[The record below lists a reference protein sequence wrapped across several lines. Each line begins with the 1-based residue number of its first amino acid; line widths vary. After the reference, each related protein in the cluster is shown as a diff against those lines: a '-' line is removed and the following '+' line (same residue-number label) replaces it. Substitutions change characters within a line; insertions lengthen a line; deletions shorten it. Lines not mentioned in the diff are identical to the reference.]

1 MPLLETIKGIFGGR
15 IFTKDA
21 SESEAE
27 QLKRLQ
33 RLLDQAKR
41 NGDADEVKEIQAE
54 IDALLNQKESK
65 DEGIIEEGLNKAL
78 SFAGLDSKGVKD
90 SGCTRDGSRPSDSVI
105 AKWLAQA
112 PANLKSHP
120 QWSESDYAYF
130 REKGW
135 SDSQIKQKWD
145 TEIGDGK
152 GPVNWKKNPWNDKK
166 SKDAV
171 YNKFQGK
178 YTGQAGYTEEEWY
191 ECQEIEQDLR
201 WNSDRYGYDSPQ
213 AKAARRRLDGLTVG
227 GYKDADIAFTAEEA
241 QEIAAKAGV
250 DLGKYDLKEFCNGLS
265 VELEHFD
272 LTAGDPSMTA
282 KIVIAHL
289 NEIPDYYT
297 RLAKME
303 ASAKTK
309 DASNF
314 PVKEIYKGYA
324 IKGPI
329 NSTQGIIYQVITHE
343 GEGWAETS
351 KTSVQEAKSWIDQH
365 KHPFSY
371 VGTQHSE
378 PWAKDSKTKDRKAVK
393 DTAFSKGDRIT
404 ANISVQGMVEGKKYK
419 VIELDHGKWG
429 TVGYK
434 IKGPDGDE
442 FWVVNLH
449 VLATKDV
456 SDAETKSKYPPFQI
470 SKLGADKFIQET
482 YGDFQKIEER
492 DQVLYKVKGR
502 VVAEHCMH
510 SGILYTRDASKDK
523 KAVFKDRFRKLM
535 KDGGVGSGVKGHI
548 TPKQIEAMK
557 KRNKAKKSPY
567 AQQFE
572 KKEARVNKAIE
583 KLWGRKKTKDGYSL
597 MGHEIQMVQNIAA
610 KILKRRL
617 TDDELRRLE
626 DVLQKGKSVFNQI
639 GRVERFI
646 YGVRDSQ

>member
-166 SKDAV
+166 SKDA
-171 YNKFQGK
+171 
-178 YTGQAGYTEEEWY
+178 E
-191 ECQEIEQDLR
+191 
-201 WNSDRYGYDSPQ
+201 
-213 AKAARRRLDGLTVG
+213 
-227 GYKDADIAFTAEEA
+227 IAFTVEEA
-241 QEIAAKAGV
+241 QDIAAKAGV

-265 VELEHFD
+265 VELEHSD

-309 DASNF
+309 DAS
-314 PVKEIYKGYA
+314 KTKDSKQLGQYKGYNLYLVDTYSNGDKDYQGVDGEKIVRGHSIEEVKA
-324 IKGPI
+324 KIDQGKYTYDAVSSYMVEFRVKGEESNPRKVPLSTKELLKYSPVSAWEGAKKWLEQNYTGAKLVSVSGLSRDSKSKDLYTKDKKRCFRDKLRKAWRDALLPGDVIEFESRSGYSIKATVKNVASDFIIVKSSSGNQYTVRKDGPPYKEYSFGTKDSLRMTSDPEERRKQKELLRGLYPDYDPKRHDAFVARY
-329 NSTQGIIYQVITHE
+329 NAEEDKKNTNQYMKNRGII
-343 GEGWAETS
+343 
-351 KTSVQEAKSWIDQH
+351 
-365 KHPFSY
+365 
-371 VGTQHSE
+371 
-378 PWAKDSKTKDRKAVK
+378 DSKTR
-393 DTAFSKGDRIT
+393 
-404 ANISVQGMVEGKKYK
+404 
-419 VIELDHGKWG
+419 
-429 TVGYK
+429 
-434 IKGPDGDE
+434 
-442 FWVVNLH
+442 
-449 VLATKDV
+449 
-456 SDAETKSKYPPFQI
+456 
-470 SKLGADKFIQET
+470 
-482 YGDFQKIEER
+482 
-492 DQVLYKVKGR
+492 
-502 VVAEHCMH
+502 
-510 SGILYTRDASKDK
+510 
-523 KAVFKDRFRKLM
+523 
-535 KDGGVGSGVKGHI
+535 DGGVGSGIKGHV
-548 TPKQIEAMK
+548 TAKQLAAMK
-557 KRNKAKKSPY
+557 ARKAGQKQNKAKYRQIEVSDLVSRVGGLD
-567 AQQFE
+567 AL
-572 KKEARVNKAIE
+572 KKKF
-583 KLWGRKKTKDGYSL
+583 KYS
-597 MGHEIQMVQNIAA
+597 
-610 KILKRRL
+610 
-617 TDDELRRLE
+617 E
-626 DVLQKGKSVFNQI
+626 DVYDHLIDKHRELVKENMKAGASEVGEVNRTRLMDYCDDHFPSKG
-639 GRVERFI
+639 
-646 YGVRDSQ
+646 